1 MMNLQ
6 DLPFDILEII
16 LGYLRTDERDK
27 RKSSLE
33 SYGRGGPVGILGG
46 CGWEECGLDKIRR
59 LDSAIPSRHSWAMRL
74 SEVCR
79 ALRHAVFDEILV
91 RTIAMQIDMPKTIR
105 GVVNK
110 DLPAAE
116 VPTGVR
122 YVQRPL
128 ILPPTT
134 TEYD

>member
-1 MMNLQ
+1 MNLQ
-6 DLPFDILEII
+6 NIPFDILEII
-16 LGYLRTDERDK
+16 VDFLRTEEIDK

-46 CGWEECGLDKIRR
+46 CGWEECGLDKLKR
-59 LDSAIPSRHSWAMRL
+59 LDLAIPSRDSPAMRL

-91 RTIAMQIDMPKTIR
+91 RTIAIQVDMPKTIR

-110 DLPAAE
+110 DLPAVE
-116 VPTGVR
+116 VPAGVR